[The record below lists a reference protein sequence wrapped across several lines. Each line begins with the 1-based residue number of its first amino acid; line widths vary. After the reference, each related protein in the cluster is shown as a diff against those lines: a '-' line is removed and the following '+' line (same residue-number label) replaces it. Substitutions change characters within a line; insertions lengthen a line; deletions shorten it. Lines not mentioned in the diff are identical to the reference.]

1 MILCC
6 KSLIGFFAKSF
17 PFCHAKSPFASSHC
31 ICSLNW
37 VSLSLVKLQT
47 LHAFGDCVCGKPAC
61 KKKAVF
67 YTETLTAASHYQC
80 LLMPFLDLKAGL
92 ALSPEC
98 VTVYCS
104 RSGKCDLSC
113 SFRGFLKLQQQIVMI
128 FNVRN
133 VIGTLSYVT
142 VIPASMSLQWPL
154 TNVMERPFRIN
165 TPSGNKEFNGNGR
178 LRKKGTSCALSLF
191 NSLSRFAWIK
201 HKPSRNQGFLT
212 GLNLLM
218 CEKTIIFCTNTPE
231 LLRLCFS
238 VTTFY
243 ILDP

>member
-1 MILCC
+1 M
-6 KSLIGFFAKSF
+6 
-17 PFCHAKSPFASSHC
+17 
-31 ICSLNW
+31 
-37 VSLSLVKLQT
+37 KLQT

-113 SFRGFLKLQQQIVMI
+113 SFRGFLNLQQQIVVI

-154 TNVMERPFRIN
+154 TNVMEKPFRIN
-165 TPSGNKEFNGNGR
+165 TPSGNKEFNGNGK

-218 CEKTIIFCTNTPE
+218 CGKTIIFCTNTPE